1 MAGSSEASSAPR
13 NAPDLE
19 EMWAEG
25 LVSDVIPGCAAGPFP
40 RGPDLRAGLSSL
52 SPAAARTEPFPE
64 EAGAVTKELEP
75 DSQPGATLARRLYRE
90 RPGCPVHLLPASSFL
105 MEPLTDH

>member
-13 NAPDLE
+13 NAPGLE

-64 EAGAVTKELEP
+64 EAGAVTKELKP
-75 DSQPGATLARRLYRE
+75 DSQP
-90 RPGCPVHLLPASSFL
+90 
-105 MEPLTDH
+105 EPLWLGGCTGSGQVARSTSCQHRAS